1 MLKNFERVDLIF
13 YLMEKQTLHLLSTE
27 DLLNYNGGHVPMA
40 WYMDDSSIDAN
51 GSFISGFFSGLGRGL
66 GLW

>member
-1 MLKNFERVDLIF
+1 
-13 YLMEKQTLHLLSTE
+13 MEKQTLHLLSTE